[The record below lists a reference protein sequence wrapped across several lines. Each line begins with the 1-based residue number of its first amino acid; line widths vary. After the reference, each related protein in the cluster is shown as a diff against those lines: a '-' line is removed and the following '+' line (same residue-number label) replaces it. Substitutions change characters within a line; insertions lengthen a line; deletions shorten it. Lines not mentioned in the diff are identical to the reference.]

1 MKKKMIHSLRVLFS
15 ELERGILSPAFVF
28 CVIATAAVLFFGST
42 SLWFPSEAEL
52 EGGLAWEYYLT
63 MLDTGCRSE
72 AFVFC
77 LPLLAAFPA
86 GISVLTDVRSGF
98 IKEYLGRSGS
108 RPYVVSKVILSVLS
122 GGGGVLGGYLTAAGL
137 MFMIYGPMELAP
149 GEEDVS
155 QWQDMWPQALVVF
168 LAGAFFAMLA
178 ATLGLVFRNRYM
190 AFGGAFMVSYLLII
204 VTSRYLTGIYT
215 LNPREWFRQEHYWEG
230 GYFGCGAFLLE
241 LCVIMA
247 LIYGQ
252 TIFRFAIGGG
262 KKR

>member
-86 GISVLTDVRSGF
+86 GISVLT
-98 IKEYLGRSGS
+98 
-108 RPYVVSKVILSVLS
+108 LS
-122 GGGGVLGGYLTAAGL
+122 
-137 MFMIYGPMELAP
+137 
-149 GEEDVS
+149 
-155 QWQDMWPQALVVF
+155 
-168 LAGAFFAMLA
+168 
-178 ATLGLVFRNRYM
+178 
-190 AFGGAFMVSYLLII
+190 LIHI
-204 VTSRYLTGIYT
+204 
-215 LNPREWFRQEHYWEG
+215 
-230 GYFGCGAFLLE
+230 
-241 LCVIMA
+241 
-247 LIYGQ
+247 
-252 TIFRFAIGGG
+252 
-262 KKR
+262 

>member
-63 MLDTGCRSE
+63 MLDRGCRSE

-122 GGGGVLGGYLTAAGL
+122 GGGGVLGGYLTAAGAYVYDL
-137 MFMIYGPMELAP
+137 RTYGAGAGRGGRKSMAGYVAPGPCGIFGGGIFCHAGGDPGAGFLQPVYGLWRRIYGELSADHCDQP
-149 GEEDVS
+149 VS
-155 QWQDMWPQALVVF
+155 YGDLYIKPK
-168 LAGAFFAMLA
+168 G
-178 ATLGLVFRNRYM
+178 
-190 AFGGAFMVSYLLII
+190 MVSPGALLG
-204 VTSRYLTGIYT
+204 R
-215 LNPREWFRQEHYWEG
+215 R
-230 GYFGCGAFLLE
+230 
-241 LCVIMA
+241 
-247 LIYGQ
+247 
-252 TIFRFAIGGG
+252 IFWLRGPSFWSCA
-262 KKR
+262 